1 MEIIQDLIISLYH
14 QLLYRSIV
22 IAILGCFILLLRKLI
37 KRSLQ
42 PRCNYIIWVVFVVVC
57 VFPIHIPS
65 QFSIYRFID
74 MSGLEESSSQYAND
88 ILNLAE
94 HVNDSNIYDDV
105 KNQISDNYQKSRKY
119 FAYVVVD
126 VCFIVTIAKLGI
138 LISSYIMLNRK
149 IGQNIIEDERIEG
162 IVDECKKS
170 LKIKRN
176 IRILKQE
183 EAKTP
188 CIIGIFNVRIL
199 LTDTTMALSNN
210 ELKSVIMHELSHYK
224 RKDILMNWFITLI
237 QALYWFHPMMRRLVT
252 YMRMDMETAT
262 DSLVLS
268 KIKDVEDK
276 EYCETIIRVAK
287 LCNVKKEYVLG
298 FVSAKDKLLDRI
310 VTIKKKEDFEKHT
323 VLMLIGT
330 LIILVIMLFILSPTS
345 YGNNEEIQL
354 FLETKDGRKINVLEE
369 ENIRLTGDSS
379 LKLMAEGGNCK
390 KIVFYDEYNLNTEKH
405 YFGAIQLGNEMDVES
420 GEYIYGFV
428 VESNDGR
435 TMQYRTKIFVE

>member
-1 MEIIQDLIISLYH
+1 MEIIQNVIISLYH

-37 KRSLQ
+37 NRKLQ
-42 PRCNYIIWVVFVVVC
+42 PRCNYIIWVVFVVIC
-57 VFPIHIPS
+57 VFPIYVPS

-74 MSGLEESSSQYAND
+74 MGIFEKSSSQYAND

-94 HVNDSNIYDDV
+94 NVNDSDIYDNMKGEILDNHQ
-105 KNQISDNYQKSRKY
+105 KNRKY
-119 FAYVVVD
+119 LACVIVD
-126 VCFIVTIAKLGI
+126 VCLIVTIAKLGI
-138 LISSYIMLNRK
+138 LVGSYMMLNRR
-149 IGQNIIEDERIEG
+149 IGERTIEDERIAT

-199 LTDTTMALSNN
+199 LTDTTILLGES
-210 ELKSVIMHELSHYK
+210 ELKSVIMHELSHYR
-224 RKDILMNWFITLI
+224 RKDIWMNWLITLI

-252 YMRMDMETAT
+252 YMKMDMEAAT
-262 DSLVLS
+262 DSLALS
-268 KIKDVEDK
+268 KINNVKDK
-276 EYCETIIRVAK
+276 EYCDAIIHVAK
-287 LCNVKKEYVLG
+287 LCSTKKEYVLG
-298 FVSAKDKLLDRI
+298 FASAKDKLLDRI

-330 LIILVIMLFILSPTS
+330 LIILFIMLFVLSPTS
-345 YGNNEEIQL
+345 YGNSEEVKL
-354 FLETKDGRKINVLEE
+354 FLESNDGRKISVLEE
-369 ENIRLTGDSS
+369 NIQLTEDSS
-379 LKLMAEGGNCK
+379 LKLMAEGGKCK

-405 YFGAIQLGNEMDVES
+405 YFGAIQLGDEMDFET

-428 VESNDGR
+428 LESNAGR
-435 TMQYRTKIFVE
+435 SIKYRTKIFVE

>member
-1 MEIIQDLIISLYH
+1 MEIIQNVIISLYH

-37 KRSLQ
+37 NRKLQ
-42 PRCNYIIWVVFVVVC
+42 PRCNYIIWVIFVVVC
-57 VFPIHIPS
+57 VFPIRIPS
-65 QFSIYRFID
+65 EFSIYRFID
-74 MSGLEESSSQYAND
+74 MSMFEESSSQYAND

-94 HVNDSNIYDDV
+94 HVKDSNIYDDM
-105 KNQISDNYQKSRKY
+105 KNQISDNHQKNRKY
-119 FAYVVVD
+119 LTYVVVD
-126 VCFIVTIAKLGI
+126 VCLIVTVVKFGI
-138 LISSYIMLNRK
+138 LVSSYIVLNRK
-149 IGQNIIEDERIEG
+149 IGENVIEDERIVG

-199 LTDTTMALSNN
+199 LTDTTILLSNS
-210 ELKSVIMHELSHYK
+210 ELKSVIMHELSHYR
-224 RKDILMNWFITLI
+224 RKDIWMNWLITLI

-252 YMRMDMETAT
+252 YMKMDMEAAT
-262 DSLVLS
+262 DSLALG
-268 KIKDVEDK
+268 KINDVKDK
-276 EYCETIIRVAK
+276 EYCDAIIHVAK
-287 LCNVKKEYVLG
+287 LCNAKKEYVLG

-330 LIILVIMLFILSPTS
+330 LMILFIMLFVLSPTS
-345 YGNNEEIQL
+345 YGNNEENKL
-354 FLETKDGRKINVLEE
+354 FLASKEGQKIDVLEE
-369 ENIRLTGDSS
+369 DKIQLNEDSS

-405 YFGAIQLGNEMDVES
+405 YFGAIQLGDEMDFEI

-428 VESNDGR
+428 LESQDGR